1 MFCYNCGKEIPENAT
16 FCPFCG
22 TQVNVNVTADETP
35 AADDIQTGPEPEPEP
50 AVEIPETGNGVDAE
64 PVTESTSDSESTDNT
79 ATAEA
84 PEKELA
90 PNSIS
95 SFIWSIVANDL
106 CVIPVLGII
115 FSIIALTKSIRGRRI
130 VAAAPER
137 YKLKGLLT
145 AAFIL
150 SIIDLIG
157 SIIGPI
163 ILAAYFSIFKE
174 IFDIS
179 EVSDIFTGFAMM

>member
-22 TQVNVNVTADETP
+22 TQVSVSVSTGEAPAPDES
-35 AADDIQTGPEPEPEP
+35 QNGPEPVPQP
-50 AVEIPETGNGVDAE
+50 ATEIPEIENAVDFE
-64 PVTESTSDSESTDNT
+64 PVTENTSDSESTDN
-79 ATAEA
+79 ADTAETT
-84 PEKELA
+84 ERELA
-90 PNSIS
+90 PHSIS
-95 SFIWSIVANDL
+95 SFIWSLVANDL
-106 CVIPVLGII
+106 CVIPVLGLI

-163 ILAAYFSIFKE
+163 VLAAYFSIFKE

-179 EVSDIFTGFAMM
+179 EVSDIFTGFAML